1 MIDGQLNFK
10 TKDYFLSTKFFKN
23 NNLDNFLSLNL
34 SRTNNKF
41 FNSADNNT
49 SINNTD
55 INVEDKSEDSEDSSN
70 FDTVLNELSEDTQLI
85 ENTEEQLIEKEV
97 NNIDNNLI
105 ENGQS
110 SIENIEDIKKTS
122 IPLFFKNITI
132 LPVMDY
138 YKPDM
143 ITNNLS
149 IPKLPTEE
157 DLLDELLDS
166 VLSPSD

>member
-1 MIDGQLNFK
+1 MSD
-10 TKDYFLSTKFFKN
+10 
-23 NNLDNFLSLNL
+23 
-34 SRTNNKF
+34 
-41 FNSADNNT
+41 
-49 SINNTD
+49 
-55 INVEDKSEDSEDSSN
+55 
-70 FDTVLNELSEDTQLI
+70 DTQLI
-85 ENTEEQLIEKEV
+85 ENTEEPLIEKEV
-97 NNIDNNLI
+97 NNIDKNLT

-110 SIENIEDIKKTS
+110 SIENIEDIKKS
-122 IPLFFKNITI
+122 SVPLFFKNITI

-138 YKPDM
+138 YKPDT

>member
-1 MIDGQLNFK
+1 MSD
-10 TKDYFLSTKFFKN
+10 
-23 NNLDNFLSLNL
+23 
-34 SRTNNKF
+34 
-41 FNSADNNT
+41 
-49 SINNTD
+49 
-55 INVEDKSEDSEDSSN
+55 
-70 FDTVLNELSEDTQLI
+70 DTQLI
-85 ENTEEQLIEKEV
+85 ENTEEPLIEKEV
-97 NNIDNNLI
+97 NNIDKNLN

-110 SIENIEDIKKTS
+110 SIENIEDIKKS
-122 IPLFFKNITI
+122 SVPLFFKNITI

-138 YKPDM
+138 YKPDT